1 MGSNVSD
8 LTGPKPLI
16 IAGPSG
22 VGKGT
27 IIAML
32 MKKFPDVFGFSV
44 SHTTRDPRAGE
55 VDGVQYHF
63 VNMEQMTRDIN
74 EGKFIEHALVHTNYY
89 GTSFSAVQ
97 HIQDQ
102 GKICILDIDVQGVQN
117 VKVSGLE
124 CRKIFI
130 APPTIDEL
138 ERRLR
143 GRMSE
148 SDERISIRLHNA
160 RGEIA
165 FGMEPG
171 NFDSI
176 VVNDAL
182 ESTYAEIVD
191 LLKGY
196 YPKFSF
202 QEIVEPAAVED
213 GATEAEGEGKGDG
226 DEKEA

>member
-1 MGSNVSD
+1 MSD

-27 IIAML
+27 IISLL
-32 MKKFPDVFGFSV
+32 MKNFPDTFGFSV
-44 SHTTRDPRAGE
+44 SHTTRSPRAGE
-55 VDGVQYHF
+55 MDGVQYHF
-63 VNMEQMTRDIN
+63 VDMEHMTREIN

-89 GTSFSAVQ
+89 GTSFAAVQ
-97 HIQDQ
+97 NIQDQ

-148 SDERISIRLHNA
+148 SDDRISIRLQNA

-165 FGMEPG
+165 YGMQPG
-171 NFDSI
+171 NFDAI
-176 VVNDAL
+176 IVNDSL
-182 ESTYAEIVD
+182 DTTYTEIKE
-191 LLKGY
+191 LLRSF
-196 YPKFSF
+196 YPNFSF
-202 QEIVEPAAVED
+202 HEIADSSHDDSKTA
-213 GATEAEGEGKGDG
+213 EAEGKSEEEDS
-226 DEKEA
+226 